1 MGDAHCND
9 VLMRLIDRVV
19 LVTGGASGIGLATAR
34 LARDEGAWVFVAD
47 IRHPPLA
54 GGEDHDVAGIHFID
68 CDITD
73 RAATDDL
80 LIRIAHT
87 AGTVNVLVNN
97 AGVLGNIPWD
107 RITPE
112 SWTGVMRVNV
122 DGPFFLTQAVLAR
135 FPRVGAIVNVASTSA
150 FVVGRDQLA
159 YEASKAAVVMM
170 TRSLA
175 VALAPAGVRV
185 NTVAPGLVDTP
196 LTRTLFGTDGRF
208 DARVREKVPLGRAAR
223 PSDIAQAIV
232 FLASDDAGYMTGET
246 LVVDGGWLLV

>member
-1 MGDAHCND
+1 
-9 VLMRLIDRVV
+9 MRLIDRVV
-19 LVTGGASGIGLATAR
+19 LVTGGASGIGLATAL
-34 LARDEGAWVFVAD
+34 LARDEGARVFVAD
-47 IRHPPLA
+47 IRQPPPA
-54 GGEDHDVAGIHFID
+54 GGAGHDTADIHFID

-80 LIRIAHT
+80 LTRIAQT
-87 AGTVNVLVNN
+87 AGPVDVLVNN

-112 SWTGVMRVNV
+112 GWTGVMRVNV
-122 DGPFFLTQAVLAR
+122 EAPFFFTQAVLTR

-150 FVVGRDQLA
+150 FVVGRDQLT
-159 YEASKAAVVMM
+159 YETSKAALMMM

-185 NTVAPGLVDTP
+185 NAVAPGLVDTP
-196 LTRTLFGTDGRF
+196 LTRSLFGTDARF